1 MKQLRILSVDVE
13 HEPAT
18 MTIEVEV
25 GGRRYV
31 EDRDT
36 AAVVGGSKE
45 LPVTFT
51 ETWVFSLSG
60 AESNGWPGCGTVLPR
75 PRRVMDLTGQLSN
88 LSTDL
93 QELLS
98 RA

>member
-1 MKQLRILSVDVE
+1 VE

-18 MTIEVEV
+18 MTTEVEV

-45 LPVTFT
+45 LPLTFT
-51 ETWVFSLSG
+51 ETWVFSLGG
-60 AESNGWPGCGTVLPR
+60 AESRAWR
-75 PRRVMDLTGQLSN
+75 LTG
-88 LSTDL
+88 TG
-93 QELLS
+93 
-98 RA
+98 APTVP